1 MNKVTHAR
9 TICPFFRSDSPKS
22 IACEGLTEES
32 QAMRTEFTSSVARQ
46 RHQERYCFRFCY
58 DCCPIAR
65 AINSKYKGGDAE

>member
-1 MNKVTHAR
+1 M
-9 TICPFFRSDSPKS
+9 
-22 IACEGLTEES
+22 L
-32 QAMRTEFTSSVARQ
+32 RTEFTSSVARQ